1 MEHTKNETI
10 IHDTDKESSWEQQT
24 AMKVSG
30 ISILVNLLL
39 SIFKLIA
46 GIAAHSGAMISDAI
60 HSASDV
66 GSTFIVIIGVR
77 LSAKKSDKE
86 HQYGH
91 ERMEC
96 VSSIVLAGMLLV
108 TGLGIG
114 ITGVL
119 DIVKSTSGG
128 TIAIPGTL
136 ALLAAVVSIVTK
148 EWMFWYTRGAAKKIN
163 SGALM
168 ADAWHHRADALS
180 SIGALVGIFGARLGY
195 PILDPVASIV
205 ICFMIAKAAIDIFRD
220 AIDKMVDH
228 SCAAKPEESMRRAI
242 LKVRG
247 VRRVDLLR
255 TRLFGSKMYVDIEIA
270 AAGEISLN
278 DAHDIAENV
287 HHTIEDKF
295 KDVKHCMV
303 HVNPLSEDSHEA
315 CTMLPPDLR
324 PHDQNN

>member
-1 MEHTKNETI
+1 MEHTENKTI
-10 IHDTDKESSWEQQT
+10 IHDTEKTASWEQQT

-39 SIFKLIA
+39 SVFKLIA
-46 GIAAHSGAMISDAI
+46 GIVAHSGAMISDAI

-114 ITGVL
+114 ITGAR

-136 ALLAAVVSIVTK
+136 ALIAAVVSIVVK

-168 ADAWHHRADALS
+168 ADAPSFRCTFLYRSVCRHLRCKT
-180 SIGALVGIFGARLGY
+180 GI
-195 PILDPVASIV
+195 P
-205 ICFMIAKAAIDIFRD
+205 
-220 AIDKMVDH
+220 
-228 SCAAKPEESMRRAI
+228 
-242 LKVRG
+242 
-247 VRRVDLLR
+247 
-255 TRLFGSKMYVDIEIA
+255 
-270 AAGEISLN
+270 
-278 DAHDIAENV
+278 
-287 HHTIEDKF
+287 
-295 KDVKHCMV
+295 
-303 HVNPLSEDSHEA
+303 DSG
-315 CTMLPPDLR
+315 PDRQYRDLR
-324 PHDQNN
+324 YDRQGIDRHFQGCH

>member
-114 ITGVL
+114 ITGVR

-136 ALLAAVVSIVTK
+136 ALIAAVVSIVTK

-168 ADAWHHRADALS
+168 ADAWHHRSDALS
-180 SIGALVGIFGARLGY
+180 SIGAFVGIFGARLGY

-205 ICFMIAKAAIDIFRD
+205 ICFMIDKAAIDIFRD

-228 SCAAKPEESMRRAI
+228 SCDAKTEELMRREI
-242 LKVRG
+242 LKVPG

-303 HVNPLSEDSHEA
+303 HVNPI
-315 CTMLPPDLR
+315 
-324 PHDQNN
+324 NG

>member
-1 MEHTKNETI
+1 MEHTENKTTNNVSTENAL
-10 IHDTDKESSWEQQT
+10 

-30 ISILVNLLL
+30 VSIAVNLLL
-39 SIFKLIA
+39 SVFKLIA
-46 GIAAHSGAMISDAI
+46 GILAHSGAMISDAV

-66 GSTFIVIIGVR
+66 GSTFIVMIGVT
-77 LSAKKSDKE
+77 LSGKKSDKE

-96 VSSIVLAGMLLV
+96 VSSIILSGLLLA
-108 TGLGIG
+108 TGIG
-114 ITGVL
+114 IGMNG
-119 DIVKSTSGG
+119 IENIIKGTSGAS
-128 TIAIPGTL
+128 IAIPGTL
-136 ALLAAVVSIVTK
+136 ALIAAVVSIVVK

-168 ADAWHHRADALS
+168 ADAWHHRSDAMS
-180 SIGALVGIFGARLGY
+180 SVGAFIGILGARLGF
-195 PILDPVASIV
+195 PILDPLASVV
-205 ICFMIAKAAIDIFRD
+205 ICLLIVKASVDIFRD

-228 SCAAKPEESMRRAI
+228 SCDAKTEESMKREI
-242 LKVRG
+242 LKVPG
-247 VRRVDLLR
+247 VRRVDLLK

-270 AAGEISLN
+270 ADGNISLF

-303 HVNPLSEDSHEA
+303 HVNPI
-315 CTMLPPDLR
+315 
-324 PHDQNN
+324 NG

>member
-66 GSTFIVIIGVR
+66 GSTFIVIIGVH

-114 ITGVL
+114 ITGVR

-136 ALLAAVVSIVTK
+136 ALIAAVVSIVTK

-168 ADAWHHRADALS
+168 ADAWHHRSDAFS
-180 SIGALVGIFGARLGY
+180 SIGALVGIVGARMGFPVMD
-195 PILDPVASIV
+195 PIASLVIFVFIV
-205 ICFMIAKAAIDIFRD
+205 KAAYEIFKD
-220 AIDKMVDH
+220 AMDKMVDH
-228 SCAAKPEESMRRAI
+228 SCDEKTEEQLRACVLQNPDVARI
-242 LKVRG
+242 
-247 VRRVDLLR
+247 DLLQ
-255 TRLFGSKMYVDIEIA
+255 TRIFGNKIYADIEIEVD
-270 AAGEISLN
+270 GSMPLRE
-278 DAHDIAENV
+278 AHKIAELV
-287 HHTIEDKF
+287 HNSIEKTF
-295 KDVKHCMV
+295 PKVKHIMV
-303 HVNPLSEDSHEA
+303 HVNPEID
-315 CTMLPPDLR
+315 R
-324 PHDQNN
+324 K

>member
-1 MEHTKNETI
+1 MEHTENKTI
-10 IHDTDKESSWEQQT
+10 IHDTEKTASWEQQT

-39 SIFKLIA
+39 SVFKLIA
-46 GIAAHSGAMISDAI
+46 GIVAHSGAMISDAI

-77 LSAKKSDKE
+77 LSTKKSDKE

-114 ITGVL
+114 ITGAR

-136 ALLAAVVSIVTK
+136 ALIAAVVSIVVK

-168 ADAWHHRADALS
+168 AGCMAPSFRCTFLYRS
-180 SIGALVGIFGARLGY
+180 VCRYFRSKTGI
-195 PILDPVASIV
+195 PDPGP
-205 ICFMIAKAAIDIFRD
+205 DRQY
-220 AIDKMVDH
+220 
-228 SCAAKPEESMRRAI
+228 R
-242 LKVRG
+242 
-247 VRRVDLLR
+247 
-255 TRLFGSKMYVDIEIA
+255 
-270 AAGEISLN
+270 
-278 DAHDIAENV
+278 
-287 HHTIEDKF
+287 
-295 KDVKHCMV
+295 
-303 HVNPLSEDSHEA
+303 
-315 CTMLPPDLR
+315 DLR
-324 PHDQNN
+324 YDRQGIDRHFQGCH

>member
-1 MEHTKNETI
+1 MEHTEGKTI
-10 IHDTDKESSWEQQT
+10 IDDKEKTGSWEQQT

-39 SIFKLIA
+39 SVFKLLA
-46 GIAAHSGAMISDAI
+46 GILAHSGAMISDAI

-66 GSTFIVIIGVR
+66 GSTLIVIVGVN

-96 VSSIVLAGMLLV
+96 VSSIILAGMLLV

-114 ITGVL
+114 ITGAR

-128 TIAIPGTL
+128 TIAIPGAL
-136 ALLAAVVSIVTK
+136 ALVAAVVSIVTK

-168 ADAWHHRADALS
+168 ADAWHHRSDALS
-180 SIGALVGIFGARLGY
+180 SIGAFVGILGARLGY

-220 AIDKMVDH
+220 AINKMVDH
-228 SCAAKPEESMRRAI
+228 SCDAQTEESMRREI
-242 LKVRG
+242 NKVPG

-270 AAGEISLN
+270 ADGNISLN

-287 HHTIEDKF
+287 HHTIENKF
-295 KDVKHCMV
+295 ANVKHCMV
-303 HVNPLSEDSHEA
+303 HVNPI
-315 CTMLPPDLR
+315 
-324 PHDQNN
+324 NV